1 LSESFALVKHI
12 GDINAEQWN
21 TLAVGH
27 PLVQHEFLLSMQ
39 ESGCASNETGWS
51 PHFLALYRSKQLAGA
66 MPLYVKYHSRGEYV
80 FDMAWARA
88 FAQHGLQYYPKLLSA
103 IPFTPVPGPRLLA
116 QSHEDRVLL
125 AREAIALADQ
135 NELSSLHVLFPTQE
149 DCAALREAGFMFR
162 ESIQFHWQNE
172 GYQNLDDF
180 LSRLNQKSRKKLRQD
195 KKKTIEAGVTFRWL
209 EGDDLNNEALAFFYE
224 CYARTYFAHGNAPYL
239 NKRFFEQLRDR
250 MAHNLLIVMAYR
262 DGERIACALNVRS
275 NDTLYGR
282 YWGSTQ
288 FVSGLHFETCYMQ
301 AIEYCISKGIKSFEG
316 GAQGEHK
323 LSRGM
328 LPVRTYS
335 AHWIRDTRYAQAIAD
350 FLKHETV
357 AIEGYADELIDHS
370 PYKREGGGRH
380 VNAATLA
387 DAPAQGGNTT

>member
-1 LSESFALVKHI
+1 MSESFALVKHI

-21 TLAVGH
+21 TLTAGH

-51 PHFLALYRSKQLAGA
+51 PHFLVLYRNNQLAGA

-88 FAQHGLQYYPKLLSA
+88 FAQHGLQYYPKLLSG

-125 AREAIALADQ
+125 AREAVALADQ
-135 NELSSLHVLFPTQE
+135 NELSSLHVLFPTQD

-172 GYQNLDDF
+172 GYQNLEDF
-180 LSRLNQKSRKKLRQD
+180 LSHLNQKSRKKLRQD

-209 EGDDLNNEALAFFYE
+209 EGDDLNNEAMAFFYE
-224 CYARTYFAHGNAPYL
+224 CYARTYFAHGNAPYQ

-250 MAHNLLIVMAYR
+250 MARNLLVVMAYR
-262 DGERIACALNVRS
+262 DGERIACALNVRG

-323 LSRGM
+323 LSW
-328 LPVRTYS
+328 S
-335 AHWIRDTRYAQAIAD
+335 
-350 FLKHETV
+350 
-357 AIEGYADELIDHS
+357 
-370 PYKREGGGRH
+370 
-380 VNAATLA
+380 
-387 DAPAQGGNTT
+387 